1 MRTTTK
7 RLTLGTASAALLI
20 AFLLAGNALAQEGAD
35 DPGLERFYTA
45 AMGDVGIFPGKLV
58 CLGCDLGTKKCEDGK
73 HRHALMLEGRV
84 HPLVPSTQEA
94 AKQINDP
101 KLTGKNVKV
110 SGKYYE
116 DSGMILV
123 SSVEAAS

>member
-1 MRTTTK
+1 MKTK
-7 RLTLGTASAALLI
+7 RFAFGTALSALLVT
-20 AFLLAGNALAQEGAD
+20 FLVGVTALAQEGAD

-45 AMGDVGIFPGKLV
+45 SMGDVGIFPGKLV

-73 HRHALMLEGRV
+73 HHHALMLEGRV
-84 HPLVPSTQEA
+84 HPLVPATEEA
-94 AKQINDP
+94 AKQINNP
-101 KLTGKNVKV
+101 KLKGKNVKV

-123 SSVEAAS
+123 SSVEPAS